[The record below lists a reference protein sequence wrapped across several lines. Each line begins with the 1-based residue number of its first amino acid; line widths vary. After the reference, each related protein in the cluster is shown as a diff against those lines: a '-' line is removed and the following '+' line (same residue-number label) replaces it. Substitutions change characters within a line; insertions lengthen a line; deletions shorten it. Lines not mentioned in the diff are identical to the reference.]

1 VKLPES
7 ALASEES
14 RCGKGETQL
23 PFLTI
28 AGVSR
33 ANRIIPGQKSG
44 SEKRSDAEC
53 CRTPISQKFLDQDG
67 HIP

>member
-1 VKLPES
+1 MPRK
-7 ALASEES
+7 S
-14 RCGKGETQL
+14 RCPRLAVPK
-23 PFLTI
+23 
-28 AGVSR
+28 SR
-33 ANRIIPGQKSG
+33 